1 LKYHGDLT
9 NKEEIAAF
17 LAPFGAVDVDS
28 IVFSMKAK
36 KSKKTGG
43 AFAAVLFSTH
53 NSSYA

>member
-43 AFAAVLFSTH
+43 TLAAVLFLTH
-53 NSSYA
+53 NSSHA